1 MVLKAK
7 ALRQL
12 HFGNV
17 DYIGEKNSS
26 VSVDQAESKST
37 HKSFPKEKAELT
49 IETLNLGFD
58 DSEDEEDEET
68 EEIQRVDKN
77 KEDLET
83 NKSKEDSKD
92 LYSSGETESQAD
104 DVKSSNVTD
113 FVKLEH
119 NLIAL
124 QVSS

>member
-1 MVLKAK
+1 MILKMK
-7 ALRQL
+7 KMKKPKK
-12 HFGNV
+12 F
-17 DYIGEKNSS
+17 S
-26 VSVDQAESKST
+26 VS
-37 HKSFPKEKAELT
+37 
-49 IETLNLGFD
+49 I
-58 DSEDEEDEET
+58 
-68 EEIQRVDKN
+68 KN

-83 NKSKEDSKD
+83 NKNKEDSKD